1 MFWIRR
7 PEVVI
12 CIIRSLLMMKVEWKP
27 ISKKELTPSFV
38 DDSQPIVV
46 FSSRTFSQPF
56 EAPLLEDWF
65 KQLPPYFCEA
75 TLNGVQV
82 VESERDR
89 DKKLLQ
95 KKVVKITVLSVLLG
109 PKDVKLGI
117 SPRLQ
122 PEGGKV
128 IF

>member
-1 MFWIRR
+1 M
-7 PEVVI
+7 
-12 CIIRSLLMMKVEWKP
+12 
-27 ISKKELTPSFV
+27 
-38 DDSQPIVV
+38 
-46 FSSRTFSQPF
+46 
-56 EAPLLEDWF
+56 
-65 KQLPPYFCEA
+65 
-75 TLNGVQV
+75 
-82 VESERDR
+82 ESERDR

-109 PKDVKLGI
+109 PKDAKLGI